1 METIEIS
8 TEDIFDITEMV
19 GGTFLEE
26 IKDIEKAGYKVVIMK
41 GDEILYETK

>member
-1 METIEIS
+1 MGDS
-8 TEDIFDITEMV
+8 
-19 GGTFLEE
+19 FLDE

>member
-19 GGTFLEE
+19 GAFLDE